1 MPNNFDPGLVSKA
14 REALT
19 RWYIKKGVK
28 GEEIEKKVNDQIK
41 LHFPTPK
48 TA

>member
-1 MPNNFDPGLVSKA
+1 MPINFDPGLVSKA

-19 RWYIKKGVK
+19 RWYIKQGMK

-41 LHFPTPK
+41 LHFSSSK